1 MVLMGST
8 DKIDSRDRKI
18 LSILTEDARSSLRKI
33 SAQVKLSPSSV
44 RNRVKRLED
53 IGVIERFT
61 IDVDHR
67 KLGLEIQV
75 AVLVTCKPGSSEE
88 LYDVL
93 SNYSQIAQVFWT
105 AGPANFIL
113 IVRVKDMIEL
123 SRFLT
128 GEIEKLPG
136 IERIETHFLMPRP

>member
-1 MVLMGST
+1 MGSME
-8 DKIDSRDRKI
+8 KIDSRDRKI
-18 LSILTEDARSSLRKI
+18 LSILTEDARSSLRNI

-44 RNRVKRLED
+44 RNRIKRLED

-67 KLGLEIQV
+67 LLGLEIQV
-75 AVLVTCKPGSSEE
+75 VVLVTCKPGSSEE
-88 LYDVL
+88 LYDLL
-93 SNYSQIAQVFWT
+93 SGYQQVTQIYWT

-123 SRFLT
+123 SKLLT

-136 IERIETHFLMPRP
+136 IERIETHFLMPRS